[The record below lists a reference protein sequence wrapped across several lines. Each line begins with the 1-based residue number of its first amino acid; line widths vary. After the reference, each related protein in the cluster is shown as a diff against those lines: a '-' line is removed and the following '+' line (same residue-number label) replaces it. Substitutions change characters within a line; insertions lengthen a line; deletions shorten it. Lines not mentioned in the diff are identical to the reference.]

1 MMRNSG
7 AFSLLGMSKS
17 RACTF
22 GAVLLI
28 WLSCSSLLVAA
39 QDGITDPV
47 EGDFNLLELLAAL
60 FFSFKDTFH
69 NSTAGLIS
77 PSRISTVWHE

>member
-1 MMRNSG
+1 MIRNSG

-47 EGDFNLLELLAAL
+47 EGVLIPTIV
-60 FFSFKDTFH
+60 SSRTKPSKSS
-69 NSTAGLIS
+69 STMMGSSSITSLHQEMKPRS
-77 PSRISTVWHE
+77 